1 MRLNHTGYRGSSQR
15 LLSGALGVCL
25 MGVKK
30 EPTVKRN
37 TYHCLNVGSARVGL
51 GGLAL
56 ERDWA
61 SCG

>member
-1 MRLNHTGYRGSSQR
+1 M
-15 LLSGALGVCL
+15 CL

-37 TYHCLNVGSARVGL
+37 TYRCLNVGSARIGL
-51 GGLAL
+51 GELKVEAL
-56 ERDWA
+56 ERDWV